1 MVILNRRDA
10 AAEEVH
16 PGVIRR
22 TLLDGERGSRSLTM
36 GEVTMAPGSKV
47 PTHVHST
54 EEGMVV
60 LEGDLEAVLGDE
72 VVDVTAGAVL
82 LAPAGVRH
90 GFANR
95 SDSHARIATAFPTS
109 KRDFKLVD

>member
-1 MVILNRRDA
+1 MTILHKDDLPVNTPW
-10 AAEEVH
+10 E
-16 PGVIRR
+16 GVSSR
-22 TLLDGERGSRSLTM
+22 TLLDSDAGTSSLTM
-36 GEVTMAPGSKV
+36 GELTMEHGSDV

-54 EEGMVV
+54 EEGMVI

-72 VVDVTAGAVL
+72 VVNVKAGHIL

-95 SDSHARIATAFPTS
+95 SGSSARVITGFPTG
-109 KRDFKLVD
+109 KRDITFVD